1 MSQPLVVSIPHRLG
15 RQEARRRLE
24 SGIVGLPAD
33 FGPLVMGLDYSWES
47 DSLYFSTQVVWQRVS
62 GRIEVL
68 DDAVRIEIN
77 LPWLMR
83 LLDAVIAKQVRER
96 TMLMLE
102 KPVA

>member
-1 MSQPLVVSIPHRLG
+1 MVSIPHRLG
-15 RQEARRRLE
+15 CQEAKRRLE
-24 SGIVGLPAD
+24 SGIAGLPVE
-33 FGPLVMGLDYSWES
+33 FGPLVTGLDYSWQS
-47 DSLYFSTQVVWQRVS
+47 DSLYFSTQVMWQRVS
-62 GRIEVL
+62 GRIEVP

-83 LLDAVIAKQVRER
+83 LLDAVIAKQARER